1 MRFREIVAAEFERRQ
16 GANRRYSL
24 RGFAR
29 SLGVHH
35 ATLSRLLANERPV
48 PASTIEAL
56 GARLGLSDADQRSLI
71 ADEDAAFIVHAVGV
85 DAFRPDSRWIAS
97 ICNIPVDRVNIALH
111 RLLQERRVAMT
122 SATSW
127 HVTQGASVE

>member
-1 MRFREIVAAEFERRQ
+1 M
-16 GANRRYSL
+16 

-35 ATLSRLLANERPV
+35 ATLSRLLTSERPV
-48 PASTIEAL
+48 PASTIDAL
-56 GARLGLSDADQRSLI
+56 GGGLGLSDSEQRSLI
-71 ADEDAAFIVHAVGV
+71 ADEDAAFILHAVGA

-111 RLLQERRVAMT
+111 RLLHERRIAMT

-127 HVTQGASVE
+127 QITQG